1 MDAKGRAL
9 MNTVFFGASSLGYDC
24 CETLL
29 KNGVEITG
37 IFSIREQFNISYSP
51 GKPVKNYLFKD
62 FSVLAKE
69 YNIPYISI
77 DGKLGEFLDEFKKME
92 PHFILAI
99 GWYYMIPNSFLEI
112 CNKGGA
118 GIHASLLPKYRGNAP
133 LVWAMINGEK
143 ETGVSFF
150 YFSEGV
156 DEGDIIGQE
165 KFEISESDTIKEV
178 LEKTTVASKKVL
190 LDKLPEIA
198 NGTNIPTKQDHSKAT
213 LFPKR
218 SPEDG
223 EIDWSKSPK
232 EINNFIRAQTKPYPG
247 AFTIING
254 KKVKIWS
261 ATVSE
266 ESEG

>member
-1 MDAKGRAL
+1 
-9 MNTVFFGASSLGYDC
+9 MNIVFFGATELGYDC
-24 CETLL
+24 CEALL
-29 KNGVEITG
+29 KNGHKISG
-37 IFSIREQFNISYSP
+37 IFTIKQKFNISYSP
-51 GKPVKNYLFKD
+51 GNPVKNYLFKD
-62 FSVLAKE
+62 FGILAE
-69 YNIPYISI
+69 RYNIPILAI
-77 DGKLGEFLDEFKKME
+77 DEKLGD
-92 PHFILAI
+92 HFESFSLMKPDFALAI

-133 LVWAMINGEK
+133 LVWAIINGEK

-150 YFSEGV
+150 YFAEGV

-178 LEKTTVASKKVL
+178 LEKTTIASKKVL
-190 LDKLPEIA
+190 LDKLSEIA
-198 NGTNIPTKQDHSKAT
+198 NGTNTPTKQDHSKAT
-213 LFPKR
+213 LYPKR

-254 KKVKIWS
+254 KKVKILS
-261 ATVSE
+261 AIVSE